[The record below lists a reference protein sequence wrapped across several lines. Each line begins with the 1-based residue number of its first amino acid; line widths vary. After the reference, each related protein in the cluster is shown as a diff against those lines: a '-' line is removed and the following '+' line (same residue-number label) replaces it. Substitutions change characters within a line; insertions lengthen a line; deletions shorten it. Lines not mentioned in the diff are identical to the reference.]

1 VALVHCFGDER
12 RCGCYHLGGEDHRRM
27 RLEFGHKIYY
37 QVYQALSPVRWDKT
51 AEAIVHMNAASI

>member
-1 VALVHCFGDER
+1 
-12 RCGCYHLGGEDHRRM
+12 M

-37 QVYQALSPVRWDKT
+37 QVCQALFPVRWDKT